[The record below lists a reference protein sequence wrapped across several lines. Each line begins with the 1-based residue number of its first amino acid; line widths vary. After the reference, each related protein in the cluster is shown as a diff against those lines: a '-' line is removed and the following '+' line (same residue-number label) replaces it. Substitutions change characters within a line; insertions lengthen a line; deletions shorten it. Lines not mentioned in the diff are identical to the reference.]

1 MKRELPL
8 ALALCALSFAF
19 CLAQT
24 PDDSQ
29 PASSNVMNA
38 AYPRVHP
45 DRSVTF
51 RVTAPGAQKVQIQP
65 GGADSGLGRGPYDM
79 VRDDKGVWTVTIPPA
94 VPGFHYYWFL
104 VDGFAAN
111 DPGSETYFG
120 YGKQT
125 SAVEVPEQGVDFY
138 EPHDVPHG
146 EVRLRVYHSKVTG
159 QWRQAYVYTPPG
171 YDNSRARYPVL
182 YLQHG
187 AGENAT
193 GWTKQGRANLI
204 LDNLIAAGKAVP
216 MMVVM
221 ETGYAVKPG
230 AAPAAEPAGRGGR
243 GGPPNAI
250 ADVVIDDLIPMI
262 DSTYRTETD
271 RAHRAMAGLSMGGG
285 QTLQITLGHLDRFAW
300 IGSFSAPIRNFDAKT
315 SYNGVFADAK
325 GFNQKVRLLWIGAG
339 TAEEN
344 MHQGAE
350 AMHAGLDQAGIK
362 NVFFESPGTAH
373 EWQTWRRDLN
383 DFAPRLFRK

>member
-1 MKRELPL
+1 MKCLPLL
-8 ALALCALSFAF
+8 ALALSTLCFP
-19 CLAQT
+19 QT

-29 PASSNVMNA
+29 PAFSNVMNA
-38 AYPRVHP
+38 QYPRIHA
-45 DRSVTF
+45 DGSVTF
-51 RVTAPGAQKVQIQP
+51 RIAAPGAQKVQLQP
-65 GGADSGLGRGPYDM
+65 GGADSGLGKGPYDM
-79 VRDDKGVWTVTIPPA
+79 VRDDKGAWTVTIPPA

-120 YGKQT
+120 YGKET
-125 SAVEVPEQGVDFY
+125 SAVEVPERSVVPEKGADYY
-138 EPHDVPHG
+138 EPKDVPHG

-171 YDNSRARYPVL
+171 YDGSRTRYPVL

-216 MMVVM
+216 MIVVM

-230 AAPAAEPAGRGGR
+230 AAPAPTAGGR

-250 ADVVIDDLIPMI
+250 EEVVISDLIPMI
-262 DSTYRTETD
+262 DGTYRTAAD
-271 RAHRAMAGLSMGGG
+271 RAHRAMAGLSMGGA
-285 QTLQITLGHLDRFAW
+285 QTLQITLTHLEQFAW
-300 IGSFSAPIRNFDAKT
+300 IGSFSAPIRNFDAKA
-315 SYNGVFADAK
+315 SYNGVFADAA
-325 GFNQKVRLLWIGAG
+325 GFNKKVRLLWIGAG
-339 TAEEN
+339 TAEEG
-344 MHQGAE
+344 MHQGAQG
-350 AMHAGLDQAGIK
+350 MHVALDQAGIK
-362 NVFFESPGTAH
+362 NIFFESAGTAH

-383 DFAPRLFRK
+383 DFAPRLFRD